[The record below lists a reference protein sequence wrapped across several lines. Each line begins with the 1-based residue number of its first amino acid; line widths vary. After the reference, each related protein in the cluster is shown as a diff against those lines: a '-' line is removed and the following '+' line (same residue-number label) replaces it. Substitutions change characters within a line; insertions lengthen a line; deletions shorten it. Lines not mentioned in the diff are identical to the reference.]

1 MKNGS
6 KNKILYVLTKPSKF
20 NTPSFLIQNLELTMH
35 SLLLSSSQ
43 SSIQKPS
50 MTPYLCGCIYR
61 WHFQSPLIPRT
72 LHLFN
77 PISHY
82 RPSQIFNWKTQN
94 PFTQNCY
101 GSYIFLKKIATYYFC
116 EFKRRIYE
124 TIWGEGDRVEREI
137 SKGFPHPKIS
147 STVPILSTANFLS
160 LYPPSLSP
168 YLSIIHPPSSSNIL
182 SLSLTVCSLLLP
194 EIPSITG
201 YFELKSSL
209 LKL

>member
-61 WHFQSPLIPRT
+61 RDFQSPLIPRT

-101 GSYIFLKKIATYYFC
+101 GSYIFLKKLQLIISVNSREEYMKQF
-116 EFKRRIYE
+116 
-124 TIWGEGDRVEREI
+124 GEREI
-137 SKGFPHPKIS
+137 EWKGKLAKAFPIPKYLLQCQFS
-147 STVPILSTANFLS
+147 QQQTFSLFIL
-160 LYPPSLSP
+160 PPS
-168 YLSIIHPPSSSNIL
+168 HPIYPSSIPLPPPTFSL
-182 SLSLTVCSLLLP
+182 SLSLFALY
-194 EIPSITG
+194 
-201 YFELKSSL
+201 YFQKFHQLQVTLS
-209 LKL
+209 